1 MTNSPFPDRIRL
13 SLQKAGQSFVKQ
25 SGSHD
30 STEAPLY
37 VLSSGGQPARPTGRV
52 LVRFA
57 DPAALAR
64 HRKDIEAAGYVIEEI
79 LSYAPQA
86 AWVRAASG
94 KATDALTAISA
105 LEQMAEVEEV
115 EPQMLRARALKA
127 DQSSR

>member
-1 MTNSPFPDRIRL
+1 MTKPTFPDRIRL
-13 SLQKAGQSFVKQ
+13 SLQKADQSFVKQ
-25 SGSHD
+25 SSAHD
-30 STEAPLY
+30 SSEPPVY

-64 HRKDIEAAGYVIEEI
+64 HREDIEAAGYVIEEV

-94 KATDALTAISA
+94 NPAEALAAISA
-105 LEQMAEVEEV
+105 LERMSEIEEV
-115 EPQMLRARALKA
+115 EPQMLRARTLKP
-127 DQSSR
+127 DQSRS

>member
-1 MTNSPFPDRIRL
+1 MTNSTFPDRIRL
-13 SLQKAGQSFVKQ
+13 SLQKADQSFVRQ
-25 SGSHD
+25 SGPHD
-30 STEAPLY
+30 STKPPVY

-64 HRKDIEAAGYVIEEI
+64 HRKDIEAAGYVIEEV

-94 KATDALTAISA
+94 NPAEALSAISA
-105 LEQMAEVEEV
+105 LERMPEVEEV

>member
-1 MTNSPFPDRIRL
+1 MSNSTFPDRIRV
-13 SLQKAGQSFVKQ
+13 SLQKADQSYVKQ
-25 SGSHD
+25 AEPHD
-30 STEAPLY
+30 STEPPVY

-57 DPAALAR
+57 DPAALVR
-64 HRKDIEAAGYVIEEI
+64 HRKDIEAAGYIIEEV

-94 KATDALTAISA
+94 DPAEALGAISA
-105 LEQMAEVEEV
+105 LERMAEVEEV

-127 DQSSR
+127 DA

>member
-1 MTNSPFPDRIRL
+1 MTKPTFPDRIRL
-13 SLQKAGQSFVKQ
+13 SLQKADQSFVKQ
-25 SGSHD
+25 SGTHD
-30 STEAPLY
+30 SSEPPVY
-37 VLSSGGQPARPTGRV
+37 VLSSGGQPARPSGRV

-64 HRKDIEAAGYVIEEI
+64 HRQDIEAAGYVIEEV

-94 KATDALTAISA
+94 NPAEALAAISA
-105 LEQMAEVEEV
+105 LERMSEVEEV
-115 EPQMLRARALKA
+115 EPQMLRARALKE